1 MYSVSNKQYGEI
13 IKFLKVLA
21 QLYDC
26 AGDIQA
32 KNQRRKALL
41 LMRQLSKR
49 KPYDKRST
57 RR

>member
-13 IKFLKVLA
+13 IKFLKALA

-41 LMRQLSKR
+41 LMRNLKKR
-49 KPYDKRST
+49 K
-57 RR
+57 